1 MEGRGACF
9 TPQEQEGDGEYFGG
23 GGVVW
28 KSAVVMV
35 SGCAVG
41 GNKREEKERV
51 REVILCEG

>member
-1 MEGRGACF
+1 M
-9 TPQEQEGDGEYFGG
+9 
-23 GGVVW
+23 W

-41 GNKREEKERV
+41 GDKREEKERV